1 LRSGTPL
8 TAQDKFEIYIHKAY
22 SPAAVIYPLF
32 GTGITMARPKK
43 DYPEEWQDGMGA
55 FGRNYGAA
63 VARRTAKTTAEFG
76 TQVLLHEDPR
86 YKRSD
91 SKNPVM
97 RIGHAVGWT
106 LFDESDSGH
115 RQLAYSTFTGAAAG
129 SFVGMAYLP
138 DGFNTATKA
147 QQQMLGQIGGHAV
160 GNVLIEFEPLW
171 GPIAKKIRIPKI
183 LPEWWTPE
191 HR

>member
-1 LRSGTPL
+1 
-8 TAQDKFEIYIHKAY
+8 
-22 SPAAVIYPLF
+22 
-32 GTGITMARPKK
+32 
-43 DYPEEWQDGMGA
+43 MGA
-55 FGRNYGAA
+55 FGRNYGNE
-63 VARRTAKTTAEFG
+63 VAERTAKTSAEFA
-76 TQVLLHEDPR
+76 TQALLHEDPR

-91 SKNPVM
+91 SNNLVM

-115 RQLAYSTFTGAAAG
+115 RELAYSTFTGAAAG

-147 QQQMLGQIGGHAV
+147 QQRMLEQIGGHAM
-160 GNVLIEFEPLW
+160 GNVLIEFEPTW
-171 GPIAKKIRIPKI
+171 GPIAKKLRIPRI

-191 HR
+191 HK